1 MKFSDG
7 FQRAFDAFHAAQE
20 KLERHPVVVNI
31 STASFMTTILQP
43 EGDDTDLSQTLQS
56 RACYTGD
63 YEAPLVTKSS
73 FTSNTLDILPFPTVR
88 PSIHVRVFCSKRT
101 ALVTGAKNLVDCI
114 AALDA
119 VCTPHG
125 LDITFPS
132 CRLMNVNCTLGEPVS
147 FGFAFGA
154 FVDNPWVESV
164 DKPERQNRLIV
175 QFTNGAKM
183 MLFSSGK
190 FSLHG
195 RDPGVLHETAH
206 AVSAILQAM

>member
-1 MKFSDG
+1 MKFSNE
-7 FQRAFDAFHAAQE
+7 FQRAFDTFHGHQE
-20 KLERHPVVVNI
+20 KLERHPVVVNV

-43 EGDDTDLSQTLQS
+43 GGTDFDLSQTLQGH
-56 RACYTGD
+56 AHYTGD
-63 YEAPLVTKSS
+63 YETPIVTTSS
-73 FTSNTLDILPFPTVR
+73 FTSNTLDILPFPSVR

-132 CRLMNVNCTLGEPVS
+132 CRLMNVNCTLDEPVS
-147 FGFAFGA
+147 LDFAFGA

-164 DKPERQNRLIV
+164 DRPERQNRLIV
-175 QFTNGAKM
+175 QFSLGVKM

-195 RDPGVLHETAH
+195 RDPGALHETVH
-206 AVSAILQAM
+206 AVAAILQAM

>member
-1 MKFSDG
+1 MKFSG
-7 FQRAFDAFHAAQE
+7 EFQRAFDAFREKQE
-20 KLERHPVVVNI
+20 KLERHPVVVNV

-43 EGDDTDLSQTLQS
+43 ECTESDLSQTLQS
-56 RACYTGD
+56 RPRYTGD
-63 YEAPLVTKSS
+63 YETPIVTKSS

-88 PSIHVRVFCSKRT
+88 PSIHVRAFCSKRT
-101 ALVTGAKNLVDCI
+101 VLVTGAKNLVDCI

-132 CRLMNVNCTLGEPVS
+132 CRLINVNCTLGEPVS

-175 QFTNGAKM
+175 QFTNGVKM

-195 RDPGVLHETAH
+195 RDPGMLHETAH
-206 AVSAILQAM
+206 AVAAILQAM

>member
-1 MKFSDG
+1 MEFSDA
-7 FQRAFDAFHAAQE
+7 FQRAFDVFHANQE
-20 KLERHPVVVNI
+20 KLERHPVVVNV

-43 EGDDTDLSQTLQS
+43 EDADDDIQQTLQNQS
-56 RACYTGD
+56 HYTGE

-125 LDITFPS
+125 MDITFPS
-132 CRLMNVNCTLGEPVS
+132 CRLMNVNCALGEPVS
-147 FGFAFGA
+147 FDFATGA

-175 QFTNGAKM
+175 QFKNRIKM

-195 RDPGVLHETAH
+195 RDPGALHETAH
-206 AVSAILQAM
+206 AVAAILQAM